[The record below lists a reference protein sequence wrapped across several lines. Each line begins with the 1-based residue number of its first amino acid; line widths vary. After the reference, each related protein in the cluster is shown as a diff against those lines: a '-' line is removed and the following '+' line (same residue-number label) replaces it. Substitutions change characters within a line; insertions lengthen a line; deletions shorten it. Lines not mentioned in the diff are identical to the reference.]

1 MVGEKDDGGREDE
14 RARGQEGEE
23 EERRGV
29 REREEMGTCLM
40 GDMETRKRKE
50 REGKER
56 EREERKE
63 REGKGREREERE
75 REGKGD
81 TPACFSH
88 ISLALSRSLHSSAQ
102 RVQWSV

>member
-14 RARGQEGEE
+14 RPREQEGEE

-50 REGKER
+50 REGKG
-56 EREERKE
+56 
-63 REGKGREREERE
+63 REGKGRERER
-75 REGKGD
+75 KGD

-88 ISLALSRSLHSSAQ
+88 ISLALSRSLRSSAQ